1 MPNSLSKFT
10 KNIPYHFTNFI
21 NRLSCCRSI
30 INKQPTLTNLSDK
43 THYQI
48 RFQSV
53 TDNIHF
59 YGSYP
64 LNDPIFVTEIY
75 HNATYYAKTKY
86 ISFTGQLWSFH
97 LDLKSFE
104 VFHGISRVCKLI
116 SDRLTDSIIINQEL
130 LKNPED
136 NGEFHITQLIGLITT
151 FQKLETRSGLLA
163 LSIPSLESTFSDPP
177 GHHFNSHKNRP
188 EISLP
193 SVISQ
198 LKALLVAFRQN
209 LYTRDLALLRFNCNF
224 INAFALGILACFSY
238 YENRLHPLLLLKK
251 RNLIS
256 SKFATQKNAINA
268 LINQQT
274 GASKK

>member
-30 INKQPTLTNLSDK
+30 INEQPTLTNLSDK

-48 RFQSV
+48 RFRSA

-75 HNATYYAKTKY
+75 HNANHYAKTKY

-130 LKNPED
+130 LKDPED

-151 FQKLETRSGLLA
+151 FEKLETRSGLLA
-163 LSIPSLESTFSDPP
+163 LSIPTIESTFSDPP

-193 SVISQ
+193 PVISQ

-224 INAFALGILACFSY
+224 INSFALDILACFSY
-238 YENRLHPLLLLKK
+238 YENRLHPLLLLKH
-251 RNLIS
+251 RQ
-256 SKFATQKNAINA
+256 SKNANQKNAKNA
-268 LINQQT
+268 LTNLQT